1 MIIVTDSAC
10 DIRGEEVEKLN
21 LKIIPLHV
29 IFGDKSYKDGVDLS
43 IDEFYEMLQS
53 EKVFP
58 KTGSPSPQDY
68 LDIFEEAKEK
78 DEEVLCITI
87 STGLS
92 GTYQNAL
99 LAKDMAEYDKI
110 YVVDSL
116 SCLTGLRVEVLT
128 ACRLRDEGKCIEEIV
143 EVLEDIKHR
152 VHIFSIVDTMEYFY
166 KGGRISKG
174 AYTIGSILNI
184 KPFITLDK
192 DGKIIKNGQ
201 SIGYMKGYIVAEQQP
216 KKFPIDK
223 AYPLCYG
230 YTIGEKNVEKLIE
243 KTFNKFEVESYDCSR
258 IGCAAG
264 AHIGPGAVCLA
275 YISTKV
281 RE

>member
-10 DIRGEEVEKLN
+10 DIRGEEVEKYN
-21 LKIIPLHV
+21 IRVIPLNV
-29 IFGDKSYKDGVDLS
+29 TFGDKTYKDGIDLK
-43 IDEFYEMLQS
+43 IDEFYEELL
-53 EKVFP
+53 KGNTFP

-68 LDIFEEAKEK
+68 VDIFEEAKEK
-78 DEEVLCITI
+78 GEEVLCITI

-99 LAKDMAEYDKI
+99 LAKDIAEYDKV

-116 SCLTGLRVEVLT
+116 SCLQGLRLEVIN
-128 ACRLRDEGKCIEEIV
+128 ACRLRDEGKSVEEIV

-152 VHIFSIVDTMEYFY
+152 IHIFSIVDTMEYFY

-174 AYTIGSILNI
+174 AYAIGSLLKI

-192 DGKIIKNGQ
+192 DGKIVKNGQ
-201 SIGYMKGYIVAEQQP
+201 AMGYMKAYLIAEQQP

-223 AYPLCYG
+223 EYGLFYG
-230 YTIGEKNVEKLIE
+230 YTMGEKNIE
-243 KTFNKFEVESYDCSR
+243 KFIDKTFHKFDMDKYDVSR

-264 AHIGPGAVCLA
+264 SHIGPGAVCFV
-275 YISTKV
+275 YVSTKERV
-281 RE
+281 